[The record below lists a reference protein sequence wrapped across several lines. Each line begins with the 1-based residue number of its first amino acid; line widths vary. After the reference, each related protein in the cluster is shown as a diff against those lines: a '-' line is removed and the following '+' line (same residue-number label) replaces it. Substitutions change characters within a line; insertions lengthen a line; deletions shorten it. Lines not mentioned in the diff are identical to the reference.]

1 MYGRPGGTGSGDG
14 VPLITRLLLLRAT
27 VRVDLSPSAPS
38 TSSVREAALMMPKLR
53 IVSHYA
59 QGPPSTS
66 ASSLR
71 PATTTPEEDA
81 RFLEAHPS
89 LQGLLSSLAA
99 GRLAQRA
106 KLRRLQTDVLRT
118 SVKLTRAAALSSST
132 EDVPA
137 SRSSSSRSADY
148 SQLQGVLAAATANF
162 AEDAACFSTITPH
175 SPQLNSWCFLP
186 VSAEGC
192 YVTVPSSPFVQ
203 WCRMQAMRRRD
214 GEATVLSVEPRF
226 LGGPMRYSDIVHYA
240 SATPSSPA
248 NTHSVNSAAAAQS
261 AGADEDSGYVHG
273 YAFLLEGDVFTG
285 SGRAD
290 EAAAVAAMECQLSET
305 SLRGNSDEEASVLVW
320 CVLSDA
326 PVYNFMR
333 ALTHEAVSAMSYVAQ
348 RLYNERVGPA
358 VASPASASLPSG
370 VYTALLDD
378 AIQDEVVRPLAKELL
393 IFGSVSSRTLP
404 GETFTVQM
412 APKCSGR
419 DRGGGSTASRPPT
432 SSMPSPLTF
441 CRPLDLLYPH
451 ADVPLSPLL
460 LSFNE
465 DALRVLQSLLMQEAR
480 VVVLGA
486 TPQHASACVVSLA
499 ALLSPLTWVSPL
511 VPFLPPHLS
520 AVTGLLETL
529 LQCPFELRQ
538 PHAPPGKS
546 LAPLPASHRS
556 ESSGLLVGSTA
567 AIQPYLLLL
576 SSSTGEAGMGANGHS
591 GADKR
596 ALRVWIADAR
606 TGCIGVCP
614 DEPVARFSRTDS
626 PPSANLSDGSTKTA
640 AKSSRAIGA
649 WTSRARVNLRLIA
662 PHCYE
667 RDGNR
672 NIAALYGAVRSNLR
686 AVAES
691 NVMDAAPLDLLPA
704 FSDDLRH
711 LLRRVVSVDKRRLF
725 RHSLE
730 AVAQHTQARLE
741 DLESLAARLARGLR
755 LATTAAG
762 IGSNM
767 PVDSAFNDSCEN
779 HCSCSGVEGDNEEL
793 TETRTGDDP
802 ASPRAMTGALSQS
815 FSKSF
820 AGAGASSVGF
830 FAAAPLPQFPVLS
843 PSELWQV
850 QAGFFDYM
858 VRRFTGAYRR
868 GLSTTT
874 AGGGGSSSA
883 GSGRRCR
890 APAIESSVFLVP
902 GMDQHHTLAKRV
914 AQTHTFKQF
923 ECAVLAAELPGL
935 RHVFSG
941 SAQTHVS
948 EAQSVKNRDG
958 SAKVHPLLANTRF
971 LALFALFLSR
981 ARLHYSELYGDLASV
996 DAVGLVY
1003 TSMVMRWFA
1012 SRSRAP
1018 SSASVPSTIK
1028 LLAGGS
1034 GAGEGADA
1042 DALHGGGGY
1051 DDGGGNLRGFLS
1063 KVAKKVKHRLS
1074 SGGGSSGH
1082 GSGSR
1087 VRGLQAVCLPAA
1099 IACLHSFCVP
1109 PFSQLPKSAA
1119 SSVILSHSDDASTE
1133 SRSGAGGAAGGHR
1146 GRRYRCRHRNAHA
1159 FLSACTALPERT
1171 EWIQKQEQQQSIALD
1186 TEFALQDCVSV
1197 LQAAGSGGG
1206 GDGDGSA
1213 YGSGVGIKQEVLG
1226 SIACTGGDT
1235 SGRRAKAGIT
1245 ASAQWREI
1253 DMRAASE
1260 ASLYICR
1267 ALPLDIVHQFDAYE
1281 PLLRPV
1287 PPGGAPTS
1295 STGAGG
1301 DAMEVGSAEAYMRVG
1316 VLCPT
1321 CVNVWCE
1328 GEARAMGTVSEQS
1341 HPRPTKTSASAA
1353 SSPAS
1358 SAPSQWPAAP
1368 LAWSAFTSGVPQD
1381 CPFATPAASGGS
1393 HGGDAQRHQVA
1404 SVCASEPAS
1413 SLWANATGPI
1423 AAPPASESTSF
1434 RSSPSH
1440 HRDAWDLGGLQ
1451 APSVMAGMLPTPAQG
1466 AATEKTNA
1474 PSTDRGGSGSASA
1487 GGGWSTGAP
1496 FAPPMMLDAMDAL
1509 PPYSGFAPSPTS
1521 TAAVAPAPRNFMDDL
1536 FAGMPANSTAG
1547 SSGQPQATAAAHR
1560 PQTLDDFF

>member
-27 VRVDLSPSAPS
+27 VGVDLSPSAPL
-38 TSSVREAALMMPKLR
+38 TSSARETALMMPKLR

-66 ASSLR
+66 VSSLR

-89 LQGLLSSLAA
+89 LKGLLSSLAA
-99 GRLAQRA
+99 GRLAERA
-106 KLRRLQTDVLRT
+106 KLRRLQTDVVRT
-118 SVKLTRAAALSSST
+118 SVKLTRAAALSSSM
-132 EDVPA
+132 EDAPA
-137 SRSSSSRSADY
+137 SHSSSRSADY

-203 WCRMQAMRRRD
+203 WCRMQAMRHRD

-240 SATPSSPA
+240 SATSSSSA
-248 NTHSVNSAAAAQS
+248 NTHTVNSTAAAQS
-261 AGADEDSGYVHG
+261 ASADEDSGYVHG
-273 YAFLLEGDVFTG
+273 YAFILEGDVFTG
-285 SGRAD
+285 SGGVD
-290 EAAAVAAMECQLSET
+290 EAAAVAAMECQLLET
-305 SLRGNSDEEASVLVW
+305 SLRGNSDEKASVLVW
-320 CVLSDA
+320 CLLSDA

-358 VASPASASLPSG
+358 VASPASAPLPSG

-378 AIQDEVVRPLAKELL
+378 AIQEEVVRPLARELL
-393 IFGSVSSRTLP
+393 IVGSVSSRTLP

-419 DRGGGSTASRPPT
+419 DSGGGSTASHPPT
-432 SSMPSPLTF
+432 SSMQSSLTF
-441 CRPLDLLYPH
+441 RRPLDLPYPH

-556 ESSGLLVGSTA
+556 ESSGFLVGSTA

-576 SSSTGEAGMGANGHS
+576 SSSTGEAGMGARGHS
-591 GADKR
+591 GADER

-606 TGCIGVCP
+606 TGCIGACP
-614 DEPVARFSRTDS
+614 EEPVARFSRTDY

-640 AKSSRAIGA
+640 AKSSRAISA

-672 NIAALYGAVRSNLR
+672 NIAALYGAVRSKLR

-711 LLRRVVSVDKRRLF
+711 LLRRVVSIDKRRLF

-741 DLESLAARLARGLR
+741 GLESLAARLARGLR
-755 LATTAAG
+755 LATTVDG
-762 IGSNM
+762 IGSNIQ
-767 PVDSAFNDSCEN
+767 VDSVLNDSFEG
-779 HCSCSGVEGDNEEL
+779 HCSYSGGEGDDKEL
-793 TETRTGDDP
+793 TETRTGD
-802 ASPRAMTGALSQS
+802 AGSSPRAMTGALSQS

-820 AGAGASSVGF
+820 PGAGASSVGF
-830 FAAAPLPQFPVLS
+830 FAAAPPPQFPVLS

-874 AGGGGSSSA
+874 AGGGGSCSA
-883 GSGRRCR
+883 GGDRQCR
-890 APAIESSVFLVP
+890 APTIESSVFLVP
-902 GMDQHHTLAKRV
+902 GMDQNHALAKRV
-914 AQTHTFKQF
+914 AHTHTFKQF
-923 ECAVLAAELPGL
+923 ECALLAAELPGL
-935 RHVFSG
+935 CHVFSG

-948 EAQSVKNRDG
+948 EAQSVENRHG
-958 SAKVHPLLANTRF
+958 GAQVHPLLANTRS

-981 ARLHYSELYGDLASV
+981 ARLHYAELYGDLASV

-1012 SRSRAP
+1012 SRSRAS
-1018 SSASVPSTIK
+1018 SSASVPSAIK
-1028 LLAGGS
+1028 LLAGGYT
-1034 GAGEGADA
+1034 AGEGADA
-1042 DALHGGGGY
+1042 DVMHGGGG
-1051 DDGGGNLRGFLS
+1051 DDDGGGGGNLRGFLS
-1063 KVAKKVKHRLS
+1063 KVAKKVKHRLN

-1082 GSGSR
+1082 GSSSL

-1099 IACLHSFCVP
+1099 IACLHSFRVP
-1109 PFSQLPKSAA
+1109 PFSQLPKSVA

-1133 SRSGAGGAAGGHR
+1133 RRSGAGGAAGGHR
-1146 GRRYRCRHRNAHA
+1146 GRLCRRRHRNAHA
-1159 FLSACTALPERT
+1159 FLSACTALPERA
-1171 EWIQKQEQQQSIALD
+1171 EWIRKQEQQQSIALD

-1197 LQAAGSGGG
+1197 LQAAGFGGG
-1206 GDGDGSA
+1206 GYGDGSA
-1213 YGSGVGIKQEVLG
+1213 YGSGVGIKPEVLG
-1226 SIACTGGDT
+1226 SIACTGDDT
-1235 SGRRAKAGIT
+1235 SGRRARAGIT
-1245 ASAQWREI
+1245 ASTQWREI

-1295 STGAGG
+1295 SRGAGG
-1301 DAMEVGSAEAYMRVG
+1301 DALEVGSAEAYMRIG

-1328 GEARAMGTVSEQS
+1328 GEARAVGTLLEQS
-1341 HPRPTKTSASAA
+1341 HPRPAKTYASAA

-1358 SAPSQWPAAP
+1358 SAPSQSPTAP
-1368 LAWSAFTSGVPQD
+1368 PAWSAFTSGASQD
-1381 CPFATPAASGGS
+1381 CPFATPAASGGN
-1393 HGGDAQRHQVA
+1393 HGGDAQQHQAA

-1413 SLWANATGPI
+1413 SLWSNATGPI

-1440 HRDAWDLGGLQ
+1440 HRGAWDFGGLQ
-1451 APSVMAGMLPTPAQG
+1451 APSVVAGMLPTPVQG
-1466 AATEKTNA
+1466 AAIEKTTTS
-1474 PSTDRGGSGSASA
+1474 STDRGGSGSASA
-1487 GGGWSTGAP
+1487 GGCWSTGAP
-1496 FAPPMMLDAMDAL
+1496 FAPPMMLDAL

-1521 TAAVAPAPRNFMDDL
+1521 TAAVALAPCSLMDDL
-1536 FAGMPANSTAG
+1536 FAGMPADSTAW